1 GGDQQILRSVKP
13 AAAHLRPPTADA
25 VRGELRRVMVGSDTH
40 PTLIVENVVD
50 AVRNHFAQGLVLE
63 VMDADFWR
71 LALGMP
77 FSPVILEIPD
87 QFLLFCVDR
96 NRRLPLSQAPTH
108 QTVDVTE
115 LGVTVGVRIA
125 LTGFA
130 IGLKAVA
137 GFMQERRNCH
147 PANRMTHLCQ
157 FIRQTSGALAGP
169 TQGRFRVAASRR
181 LDQRLQ
187 CRKQFGVAFGQ
198 RKTTT
203 AGPAYPRRFTQT
215 PTGRQVEFRKT
226 SGDRS
231 SRHARGT
238 RHHRYPA
245 ITEATG
251 LGSRPLSTHPFV
263 HLRPQQF
270 ICAPNP
276 FSYLCILHAQ
286 VNESVLK
293 LSTKLNRLFS
303 DRPLAR
309 FFVAPSRARGLKPPL
324 SDYSVKGTR
333 SRPHGRVDGGLPSPS
348 TGNPA

>member
-1 GGDQQILRSVKP
+1 CDKAEQPVLDLVPLAGSGWKMTNHQSNSQLVGQLLQTDLPKSTSRTVAPAPVGGDQQILRSVKP

-157 FIRQTSGALAGP
+157 FIRQTS
-169 TQGRFRVAASRR
+169 
-181 LDQRLQ
+181 
-187 CRKQFGVAFGQ
+187 
-198 RKTTT
+198 
-203 AGPAYPRRFTQT
+203 
-215 PTGRQVEFRKT
+215 
-226 SGDRS
+226 
-231 SRHARGT
+231 
-238 RHHRYPA
+238 
-245 ITEATG
+245 
-251 LGSRPLSTHPFV
+251 
-263 HLRPQQF
+263 
-270 ICAPNP
+270 
-276 FSYLCILHAQ
+276 
-286 VNESVLK
+286 
-293 LSTKLNRLFS
+293 
-303 DRPLAR
+303 
-309 FFVAPSRARGLKPPL
+309 
-324 SDYSVKGTR
+324 
-333 SRPHGRVDGGLPSPS
+333 
-348 TGNPA
+348 